1 LALFSLGSFWLT
13 IADFVERYEAVT
25 YRYVLGNLRL
35 LRNHAFIRRPL
46 LRIRVSIACLSATSF
61 MERYVVKPEA
71 LPEGKETRAN
81 LGYLERGDAPRPVGD
96 GESDPQRRLQDQEDL
111 VEAG

>member
-35 LRNHAFIRRPL
+35 LRNHAFVRRPL
-46 LRIRVSIACLSATSF
+46 LRIRVSTACLSATSF

-71 LPEGKETRAN
+71 LPEGKRRGRIWGTWNEEMLPVRWETVKVTPKD
-81 LGYLERGDAPRPVGD
+81 GYRI
-96 GESDPQRRLQDQEDL
+96 RRI
-111 VEAG
+111 